1 MANAE
6 NTVSPPGGAYTEKI
20 KSFGDLKVGDVVAV
34 LNNGYDI
41 SDRQGDPRYTTG
53 YYNGTISAIDNTGII
68 FKGPDVVDL
77 NGKKDKNGNRPK
89 KAGTTF
95 RIEKKESL
103 LIQPN
108 DQQGYVRI
116 YRDPVA
122 SQAAQEAARKA
133 QEAAALKAQEAAAP
147 ATTETPAPAP
157 VVGGRSKRRTRRKKR
172 TRRHRK
178 AKKSSRNV

>member
-1 MANAE
+1 MVNT

-20 KSFGDLKVGDVVAV
+20 MSFDDLKVGDVVAV

-41 SDRQGDPRYTTG
+41 SDRQGVPRYTTG
-53 YYNGTISAIDNTGII
+53 YYYGTISAIHNTGII

-95 RIEKKESL
+95 RIEKNESL
-103 LIQPN
+103 LTQPN

-116 YRDPVA
+116 YRNPVA
-122 SQAAQEAARKA
+122 SQA
-133 QEAAALKAQEAAAP
+133 AQEAAAP
-147 ATTETPAPAP
+147 ATTETPAPPPP